1 LKELISKIILGLLSV
16 IILFQAHQ
24 IYADEELPIIT
35 INFTYGNII
44 DLDESPQMI
53 RAEVLIHNYNPQ
65 DGYHFMEVTR
75 VSDGEIVKD
84 SEILPK
90 AIGGVED
97 NLFQVHILHYIEP
110 GVDVTNMIGDYV
122 LRIYS
127 EYGISES
134 IETFSIIKSSMP
146 VIVTQNEV
154 EESETPEELLSSDES
169 ETTEE
174 SLISD
179 ESETLEEY
187 YDNLEEQLENFCN
200 LTDEEQFD
208 FFSENPDVID
218 FDEELV
224 TVCEIEDEAEREDT
238 LDDSIDVL
246 ISELRDGVE
255 DGVESPKIPSW
266 VHDIFVW
273 YAEKSISENELLA
286 SLEYL
291 ISEGIINVDFN

>member
-1 LKELISKIILGLLSV
+1 LISKILLGLLSV

-24 IYADEELPIIT
+24 VYADEELPIIT
-35 INFTYGNII
+35 IDFVSGNII

-65 DGYHFMEVTR
+65 DGYTFMEITR
-75 VSDGEIVKD
+75 VSDGEIIKNT
-84 SEILPK
+84 EILPK
-90 AIGGVED
+90 AISGDED

-110 GVDVTNMIGDYV
+110 GVNVTQMMGDYV

-127 EYGISES
+127 EYGLSES
-134 IETFSIIKSSMP
+134 VETFSIIKSSMP

-154 EESETPEELLSSDES
+154 EESETPEELLSSEES
-169 ETTEE
+169 ETPA
-174 SLISD
+174 
-179 ESETLEEY
+179 EY

-224 TVCEIEDEAEREDT
+224 TICEIDDEAEREDT

-246 ISELRDGVE
+246 ISELSNDVTDSEE
-255 DGVESPKIPSW
+255 DSAESPKIPSW

-273 YAEKSISENELLA
+273 YAEESI
-286 SLEYL
+286 
-291 ISEGIINVDFN
+291 

>member
-1 LKELISKIILGLLSV
+1 LISKIILGLLSV

-35 INFTYGNII
+35 INFTSGNII
-44 DLDESPQMI
+44 DLDENQQTI
-53 RAEVLIHNYNPQ
+53 RAEVLIQNYNPQ
-65 DGYHFMEVTR
+65 NGYHFMEVTR
-75 VSDGEIVKD
+75 VSDGEIVKK
-84 SEILPK
+84 SEITPK
-90 AIGGVED
+90 AISGLED

-110 GVDVTNMIGDYV
+110 GVNVTNMIGDYV

-134 IETFSIIKSSMP
+134 IETFSIIKPSMP

-154 EESETPEELLSSDES
+154 EESETPEELLSSEES
-169 ETTEE
+169 ETP
-174 SLISD
+174 
-179 ESETLEEY
+179 EEY
-187 YDNLEEQLENFCN
+187 YDNLEDQLENFCY

-208 FFSENPDVID
+208 FFSENPDIID

-224 TVCEIEDEAEREDT
+224 TICEIEDEAEREDT
-238 LDDSIDVL
+238 LDDSIDAL
-246 ISELRDGVE
+246 ISELMDDVE
-255 DGVESPKIPSW
+255 DSEESPKIPSW

-273 YAEKSISENELLA
+273 YAEESISENELLA

-291 ISEGIINVDFN
+291 ITEGILHVDFN